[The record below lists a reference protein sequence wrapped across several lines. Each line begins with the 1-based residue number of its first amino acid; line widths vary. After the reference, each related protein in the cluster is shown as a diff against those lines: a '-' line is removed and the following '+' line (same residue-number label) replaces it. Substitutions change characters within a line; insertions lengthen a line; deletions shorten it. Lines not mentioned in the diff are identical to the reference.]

1 LRFTCPPCRYRGR
14 ARALFAPCLPFAGSL
29 KPEQIDILNTSL
41 NSPSLN
47 SPGLAEAINAKG
59 FSHAAGFRIV
69 AVSAGSAE
77 VALTRPEDLLQF
89 FGHFH
94 GGVITAL
101 ADQAAGIA
109 VTSSLPVGRIGVT
122 VEIKVNF
129 LSPADGSEI
138 IARAKTLKMSGSIGV
153 AAVEIFSIKNGAE
166 TLCAFCTATM
176 RALDLPAEYR

>member
-1 LRFTCPPCRYRGR
+1 MSTAPDPSNLNPP
-14 ARALFAPCLPFAGSL
+14 S
-29 KPEQIDILNTSL
+29 
-41 NSPSLN
+41 
-47 SPGLAEAINAKG
+47 LAEAVNAKG

-69 AVSAGSAE
+69 EVKPGYAE
-77 VALTRPEDLLQF
+77 VALPRRDDLLQF

-109 VTSSLPVGRIGVT
+109 VTSGLPKGRIGVT

-129 LSPADGSEI
+129 LSPGDGNEL

-153 AAVEIFSIKNGAE
+153 ATVEVFTKDEKSE
-166 TLCAFCTATM
+166 RLCAFCTATM
-176 RALDLPAEYR
+176 RALDLPAGFL

>member
-1 LRFTCPPCRYRGR
+1 
-14 ARALFAPCLPFAGSL
+14 
-29 KPEQIDILNTSL
+29 LNTPL
-41 NSPSLN
+41 NPPS
-47 SPGLAEAINAKG
+47 LAEAVNAKG
-59 FSHAAGFRIV
+59 FSHAAGFRVI
-69 AVSAGSAE
+69 AAEPGSAE
-77 VALTRPEDLLQF
+77 VSLPRRPDLLQF

-109 VTSSLPVGRIGVT
+109 VTSGLPAGRIGVT

-129 LSPADGSEI
+129 LSPADGSEL

-153 AAVEIFSIKNGAE
+153 ATVEVFSKNEKSE

-176 RALDLPAEYR
+176 RALDLPAEFR

>member
-1 LRFTCPPCRYRGR
+1 LQRESNSVLSSP
-14 ARALFAPCLPFAGSL
+14 
-29 KPEQIDILNTSL
+29 LNP
-41 NSPSLN
+41 PSL
-47 SPGLAEAINAKG
+47 AETINAKG

-69 AVSAGSAE
+69 AVEPGRAE
-77 VALTRPEDLLQF
+77 VVLARRDDLVQF

-109 VTSSLPVGRIGVT
+109 VTSGLPAGRIGVT

-129 LSPADGSEI
+129 LEPADGAELV
-138 IARAKTLKMSGSIGV
+138 ARAKTLKMSGSIGV
-153 AAVEIFSIKNGAE
+153 ATVEVFSRNATTE
-166 TLCAFCTATM
+166 RLCAFCTATM